1 MPPSPTPARAHPQ
14 PEPCSTTLAAGPPS
28 VEVSALPA
36 DSSTPEAPGAA
47 APASR
52 RELGRA
58 HLWSGEPT
66 RALETLAPLHRSRP
80 WDREVHSLMLD
91 ALFLLG
97 LDEDDFP
104 WTVEPVVVR
113 MGPGLLDRLHEL
125 LRADGGQVSLLDL
138 LVAVAEEGH
147 PAFRADELLE
157 RLEADPRFE
166 VRRLGLAPECA
177 VVSLCAPE
185 ART

>member
-1 MPPSPTPARAHPQ
+1 MLSIDAPCNHPSGDR
-14 PEPCSTTLAAGPPS
+14 SAGPSGARSIGP
-28 VEVSALPA
+28 VPLDDSAGEGTAGPA
-36 DSSTPEAPGAA
+36 G
-47 APASR
+47 R

-66 RALETLAPLHRSRP
+66 RALEVLAPLHRSRP

-97 LDEDDFP
+97 LSEDDFP

-113 MGPGLLDRLHEL
+113 IGDGLLDRLHEL

-138 LVAVAEEGH
+138 LLAVAEEGH
-147 PAFRADELLE
+147 PAFRADELLD

-177 VVSLCAPE
+177 VVSRSASE
-185 ART
+185 ARA